1 MRFRRRIAVT
11 VEKREI
17 SISSNLARRE
27 LAYCQHCGREVA
39 MLPVAVAAVLAGVP
53 ERLVYQWVEAGK
65 VHFLER
71 PNSAIL
77 ICPES
82 LEGLR

>member
-1 MRFRRRIAVT
+1 MRVRRRIAVT

-17 SISSNLARRE
+17 SISGNTAGRE
-27 LAYCQHCGREVA
+27 QAHCEHCGREVS
-39 MLPVAVAAVLAGVP
+39 MLPVALAAVLAGAT
-53 ERLVYQWVEAGK
+53 ERLVYQWVEAGN

-71 PNSAIL
+71 PNGAVL
-77 ICPES
+77 ICLES

>member
-1 MRFRRRIAVT
+1 MRVRRRIAVT

-17 SISSNLARRE
+17 SISSRTAGRE
-27 LAYCQHCGREVA
+27 QAHCEHCGREVS
-39 MLPVAVAAVLAGVP
+39 MLPVALAAVVAGVQ

-71 PNSAIL
+71 PNGAIL
-77 ICPES
+77 VCEES
-82 LEGLR
+82 LRGLK